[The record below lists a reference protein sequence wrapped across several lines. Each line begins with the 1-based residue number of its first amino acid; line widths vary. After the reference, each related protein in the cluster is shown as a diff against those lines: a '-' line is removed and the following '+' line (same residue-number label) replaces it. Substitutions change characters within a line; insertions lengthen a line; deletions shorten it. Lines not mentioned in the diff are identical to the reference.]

1 MSPVYGSYCTEVKQV
16 CLKWMEPPPSPEE
29 GRCSKFAPS
38 TCTGPRTEL
47 RFCIDTDEYTA
58 PGDKL
63 PLAQT
68 SWTDAKSICEGRG
81 RRLCLES
88 EWNFACEGPEMLPYP
103 TGLLRPVGLCNFD
116 QLRLLDDR
124 GAVRDLRKRSRS
136 LEACVSPFGV
146 RNMSGNVDEW
156 TMRDVTNGPNRSALK
171 GGWWMAAR
179 NRCRPATTAHGE
191 HFRDFETGIRCC
203 ADAG

>member
-1 MSPVYGSYCTEVKQV
+1 MSAAYGSYCTSVKQV
-16 CLKWMEPPPSPEE
+16 CLKWMEPPPDPEE
-29 GRCSKFAPS
+29 GRCLKFAPS
-38 TCTGPRTEL
+38 TCGGPRKDL

-68 SWTDAKSICEGRG
+68 SWTDAKRICEGRG

-88 EWNFACEGPEMLPYP
+88 EWNFACEGGDMLPYP
-103 TGLLRPVGLCNFD
+103 TGLERPIGRCNFD
-116 QLRLLDDR
+116 QLKLLDDR

-136 LEACVSPFGV
+136 LDECISPFGV
-146 RNMSGNVDEW
+146 RNMAGNVDEW